1 MAQDVKGQATG
12 AFDASIGRI
21 RDLNDRIVETARK
34 GGEASLQAYERLLQ
48 TVADVQQAGGSR
60 TARFV
65 EAVTK
70 AQASFVRE
78 VASAS
83 PDALRAVTER
93 VSEVAGGAARQAR
106 RVPGEEKAE
115 GEVRGTV
122 AREEDLPISRYDEL
136 SANEVNQRLKRLSKV
151 DLQKVDAYERKNKNR
166 KSVLDRIGSLQRA

>member
-21 RDLNDRIVETARK
+21 RDLNDRIVDTARK

-48 TVADVQQAGGSR
+48 TVADVQQSGGSR

-83 PDALRAVTER
+83 PEAAKRNMSQRRKYASSGAIACACRSMNWTASPRDAVTER
-93 VSEVAGGAARQAR
+93 STSSPQVFRISCS
-106 RVPGEEKAE
+106 PPL
-115 GEVRGTV
+115 TV
-122 AREEDLPISRYDEL
+122 W
-136 SANEVNQRLKRLSKV
+136 
-151 DLQKVDAYERKNKNR
+151 
-166 KSVLDRIGSLQRA
+166 